1 MNRWI
6 RTMVMPFALLPA
18 MASPAMA
25 QSGTAGWPEPIT
37 TCRSITESY
46 ACDVQLDGVD
56 LLVAAKK
63 GATHNSHT
71 QRLYQEWDGTDWVN
85 SSRFLYAY
93 DAQSNIK
100 ERNIQLWND
109 TAWVNETRF
118 LYAYDAQGALSEGL
132 RQHWEG
138 ADWVNFRRTLYTFD
152 AQGNITEESTL
163 HWEDTDW
170 VNEKRYLATFDAQ
183 GNITE
188 LRYQAWEGVAWV
200 NSWRYLFTF
209 DSATGTATRFDLDL
223 PQQYSL
229 KQNYPNPFN
238 PVTSILFEMPAAQ
251 RVRLTVYDILG
262 REVVVLLDGLKPAG
276 IHAVEWQA
284 GDLPSGIYL
293 VRIVSGNFTATKT
306 MALVK

>member
-1 MNRWI
+1 
-6 RTMVMPFALLPA
+6 MVMPLAFLPA

-25 QSGTAGWPEPIT
+25 QSGTEGWPEPIT

-46 ACDVQLDGVD
+46 ACDVQVDRVD

-63 GATHNSHT
+63 GATHDSHT
-71 QRLYQEWDGTDWVN
+71 QRLYQEWDGTAWIN

-138 ADWVNFRRTLYTFD
+138 ADWVNFRRTLY
-152 AQGNITEESTL
+152 
-163 HWEDTDW
+163 
-170 VNEKRYLATFDAQ
+170 TFDAQ

-293 VRIVSGNFTATKT
+293 VRIVSGNFTATKA